1 MPAGLTEEQ
10 QLYHWYAEAYGW
22 EPEKVRKLSMKEDF
36 WLRMQKEA
44 VTAAQAALDREAELV
59 Q

>member
-1 MPAGLTEEQ
+1 
-10 QLYHWYAEAYGW
+10 
-22 EPEKVRKLSMKEDF
+22 MKEDF

-44 VTAAQAALDREAELV
+44 VTVTQATLQREAELM